1 MCVNGTSASPGG
13 FRGLFTRTRAT
24 FPSVERALSPFRIT
38 LNFLRTP
45 RGSRETNET
54 KTRLSVREGA
64 PPSLLHPLRA
74 LGCAP
79 YSEGT
84 PDTHGVS
91 TKLTLSF
98 P

>member
-45 RGSRETNET
+45 RGSRETNEI
-54 KTRLSVREGA
+54 KTRVRERRAWGNNDMMCLCGSIRNRNPNSA
-64 PPSLLHPLRA
+64 TQRNRTFFQTPSEPA
-74 LGCAP
+74 
-79 YSEGT
+79 
-84 PDTHGVS
+84 
-91 TKLTLSF
+91 
-98 P
+98 

>member
-1 MCVNGTSASPGG
+1 MCKWHVSIPGG
-13 FRGLFTRTRAT
+13 FRGLFTRTHAT

-64 PPSLLHPLRA
+64 PPLTPTPFARARVCPLFGRN
-74 LGCAP
+74 P
-79 YSEGT
+79 
-84 PDTHGVS
+84 
-91 TKLTLSF
+91 
-98 P
+98 